1 MIIRSMCPGRYTI
14 AVLIVLL
21 TACTV
26 GPDFVRPAAP
36 EVRRYTQTPLTPTA
50 SAPDV
55 ADGQSQRFIDGQDIP
70 GGWWELFG
78 SPALNGLVERALKAN
93 PDLKAAGAAL
103 TVAHE
108 NMLAQRGAYFPVVSA
123 TLAAS
128 RSKTSAELAPTPSS
142 GALLFNL
149 FTPEVSVSFLPDVF
163 GLNRRLVESLEA
175 AEQQT
180 RFELTATYLALTANV
195 VVAAIEEAGIREQI
209 SATRDLIAAEEKSLD
224 VLRQQQA
231 RGYASRL
238 DVSAQEAQVAQATA
252 TLPPLLKQLAQQRDL
267 LATLS
272 GTLPGEAAPEE
283 FELSQLK
290 LPQELPLS
298 VPSRLIEQRPDVRQA
313 EENLHI
319 ASAQIGVAV
328 ANRLPTF
335 TITADI
341 GASAVTLNG
350 LTASDAGFWDLG
362 AQITQPIF
370 QGGTLMHKERAARAA
385 YLQAGDQY
393 RSVVIAAFQNV
404 ADTLAALEHDA
415 EALRA
420 ASASTAAAR
429 VTLDVV
435 RAQQRAGY
443 ASYLQLLS
451 AEQTYQTAVTARV
464 QAQTNRFADT
474 AALFQALG
482 GGWWNRSDA
491 LMGGLPADR
500 HVRAASGQELPK

>member
-1 MIIRSMCPGRYTI
+1 
-14 AVLIVLL
+14 VLL
-21 TACTV
+21 SSACTV

-36 EVRRYTQTPLTPTA
+36 EVHRYTPMPLSPTA
-50 SAPDV
+50 SASNV
-55 ADGQSQRFIDGQDIP
+55 AGGESQRFIDGQDIP

-78 SPALNGLVERALKAN
+78 SPALNDLVERALKAN

-108 NMLAQRGAYFPVVSA
+108 NMLAQRGAYFPTVSA
-123 TLAAS
+123 AFAAS
-128 RSKTSAELAPTPSS
+128 RSKTSAALAPTPSS

-163 GLNRRLVESLEA
+163 GLNRRLVESLNA

-195 VVAAIEEAGIREQI
+195 VVAAIEEAGTREEI
-209 SATRDLIAAEEKSLD
+209 SATTDLIAAEEKSLK
-224 VLRQQQA
+224 VLRQQQS
-231 RGYASRL
+231 RGYAGRL
-238 DVSAQEAQVAQATA
+238 DVAAQEAQLAQAAA
-252 TLPPLLKQLAQQRDL
+252 TLPPLQKQLAQQRDL

-272 GTLPGEAAPEE
+272 GTLPGEGVPQE

-298 VPSRLIEQRPDVRQA
+298 VPSQLIEQRPDVRQA

-328 ANRLPTF
+328 ANRLPSF

-350 LTASDAGFWDLG
+350 LTSSDAGFWDLG
-362 AQITQPIF
+362 AQVTQPIF
-370 QGGTLMHKERAARAA
+370 QGGTLLHKERAARAA
-385 YLQAGDQY
+385 YLQARDQY
-393 RSVVIAAFQNV
+393 QGVVIAAFQNV

-420 ASASTAAAR
+420 SAASTTAAR
-429 VTLDVV
+429 ETLEVV
-435 RAQQRAGY
+435 GAQQRAGY

-451 AEQTYQTAVTARV
+451 AEQAYQTALNARV
-464 QAQTNRFADT
+464 QAQVNRFADT

-491 LMGGLPADR
+491 LMGGLPADHPR
-500 HVRAASGQELPK
+500 EPR

>member
-1 MIIRSMCPGRYTI
+1 MRVAKHCAALVFT
-14 AVLIVLL
+14 VLL
-21 TACTV
+21 TGCTV

-36 EVRRYTQTPLTPTA
+36 AVTRYTQTPLTP
-50 SAPDV
+50 SAFAANV
-55 ADGQSQRFIDGQDIP
+55 AGGESQRFVDGQDIP
-70 GGWWELFG
+70 AEWWELFE
-78 SPALNGLVERALKAN
+78 SPALNALVERALKAN
-93 PDLKAAGAAL
+93 PDLKAAEAAL

-108 NMLAQRGAYFPVVSA
+108 NMLVQRGAYLPSVSA
-123 TLAAS
+123 SFAAS

-142 GALLFNL
+142 GAVLFNL
-149 FTPEVSVSFLPDVF
+149 FTPEVSVSFVPDVF
-163 GLNRRLVESLEA
+163 GLNRRLVESLTA

-195 VVAAIEEAGIREQI
+195 VVAAIQEAGVREQI
-209 SATRDLIAAEEKSLD
+209 RTTRELIAADEKSLD
-224 VLRQQQA
+224 ILRQQEA
-231 RGYASRL
+231 RGYATRL
-238 DVSAQEAQVAQATA
+238 DVSAQEAQVAQANA
-252 TLPPLLKQLAQQRDL
+252 ALPPLLKQLVQQRDL

-272 GTLPGEAAPEE
+272 GALASEGLPEQ

-298 VPSRLIEQRPDVRQA
+298 VPSRLIEQRPDVLQA

-328 ANRLPTF
+328 ANRLPSF
-335 TITADI
+335 TITADL
-341 GASAVTLNG
+341 GASAVTLSG
-350 LTASDAGFWDLG
+350 LTSSDAEFWDLG
-362 AQITQPIF
+362 AQVTQPIF
-370 QGGTLMHKERAARAA
+370 QGGALMHKERAARAA
-385 YLQAGDQY
+385 YLQAKEQY
-393 RSVVIAAFQNV
+393 RSAVIAAFQNV

-415 EALRA
+415 EALHASA
-420 ASASTAAAR
+420 ASTEAAK

-451 AEQTYQTAVTARV
+451 AQETYQTAVNAQV
-464 QAQTNRFADT
+464 QAQMNRFADT

-491 LMGGLPADR
+491 RLGGLPAS
-500 HVRAASGQELPK
+500 HGLQSAPP

>member
-1 MIIRSMCPGRYTI
+1 MIVRNISAKLGAQT
-14 AVLIVLL
+14 ALVLL
-21 TACTV
+21 LAGCTV

-36 EVRRYTQTPLTPTA
+36 NVPRYTQTSLSPTA
-50 SAPDV
+50 SAANV
-55 ADGQSQRFIDGQDIP
+55 AGGETQRFLDGQDIP
-70 GGWWELFG
+70 GEWWRLFASPELD
-78 SPALNGLVERALKAN
+78 ALVERALKAN
-93 PDLKAAGAAL
+93 PDLKAAQAAL

-108 NMLAQRGAYFPVVSA
+108 NMLAQRGAYFPTVSA
-123 TLAAS
+123 GFAAS
-128 RSKTSAELAPTPSS
+128 RSKTSAELSPTPSS

-149 FTPEVSVSFLPDVF
+149 FTPQVSVSFLPDVF
-163 GLNRRLVESLEA
+163 GLNRRLVESLTA

-195 VVAAIEEAGIREQI
+195 VVAAIQEAGLREQI
-209 SATRDLIAAEEKSLD
+209 RTTRELIGADEKSLE
-224 VLRQQQA
+224 VLRQQEA

-238 DVSAQEAQVAQATA
+238 DVSAAEAQVAQAGA
-252 TLPPLLKQLAQQRDL
+252 TLPPLQKQLAQQRDL

-272 GTLPGEAAPEE
+272 GALASDGLPEQ
-283 FELSQLK
+283 FELSHLK

-328 ANRLPTF
+328 ANRLPSF

-341 GASAVTLNG
+341 GASALTLSG
-350 LTASDAGFWDLG
+350 LTSSDAGFRDLG
-362 AQITQPIF
+362 AQVTQPIF
-370 QGGTLMHKERAARAA
+370 QGGTLMHRERAARAA
-385 YLQAGDQY
+385 YLQAREQY
-393 RSVVIAAFQNV
+393 RSAVIAAFQNV

-415 EALRA
+415 DALRA
-420 ASASTAAAR
+420 SAASTEAAK

-451 AEQTYQTAVTARV
+451 AEETYQTAVTGQV
-464 QAQTNRFADT
+464 QAQINRFADT

-482 GGWWNRSDA
+482 GGWWNRPDLA
-491 LMGGLPADR
+491 K
-500 HVRAASGQELPK
+500 E